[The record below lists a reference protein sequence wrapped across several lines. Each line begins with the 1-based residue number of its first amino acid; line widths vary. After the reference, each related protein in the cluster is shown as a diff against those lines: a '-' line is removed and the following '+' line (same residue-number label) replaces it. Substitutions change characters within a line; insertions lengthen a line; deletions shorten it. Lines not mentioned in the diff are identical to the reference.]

1 MMKKILATFLI
12 VCSFA
17 ASAQQLNNAWIDY
30 SKTYYKFQIAKNVVT
45 RIPQSVVSAAGLGTV
60 NADHFQLWRNGIQ
73 VRLYT
78 SVSNAPL
85 GSADFIEFW
94 GEMNDGKPDNELYR
108 LSDYQLND
116 KYSLETDTAAY
127 FLTVNPAGGNLR
139 FNNAV
144 NSAPSAA
151 TPDAYFIRTIDEQF
165 KTTLNRGY
173 ANRVG
178 EYVYSSSY
186 DQGEGWTGSNV
197 FPSDAFQYR
206 FLGLNVHTAGP
217 VSSFS
222 LKVNAAGNAE
232 NSRNLKINVNGP
244 TGTEVYNQPMPF
256 FTYKKATINNLPL
269 NLLTNTSNVVVA
281 ATNVSSVTTDRM
293 VVASMSI
300 TYPSTF
306 NFNNEKSFYFELEA
320 SATGNYLNISNFN
333 TGAVPPVLYDMT
345 NGLRYIGEIASTAG
359 RVKFVL
365 PASAL
370 PVRKFM
376 LMNVQPAEINTIN
389 SVATRNFVNYSVAAN
404 QADYLIISNNDLYN
418 DGNGNNNVEQYR
430 AYRASNNGGNFNA
443 KVFEIRELTD
453 QFAFGIKSHPA
464 AIRDLVR
471 YANTNFNVKP
481 KYVMLIGRGVDYYD
495 AMLNRTNTILP
506 ILNKIPTFGWPAS
519 DILLVSE
526 PGTTMPTVPIGR
538 LSVIN
543 GGEIAGY
550 LQKVKDYETA
560 QRTPSPYVADKAWM
574 KKYMHVIGGKD
585 VSENET
591 FKNYMD
597 GYKRIAEDTLLGA
610 SVETFS
616 KTSTG
621 SVQQANSERIEQ
633 LFAEGLGFIGY
644 FGHSSANTFEF
655 NLSNPELY
663 NNGGKYPFFNVSG
676 CSAGNFFNFDP
687 SRAGGVLSLSEKYIL
702 APQRGSIGFL
712 ADTHFGI
719 PPFLNFYN
727 SNFYNNF
734 SKNMYGSS
742 VGNQVKEVL
751 ATLGGSNPNLD
762 YYTRIHLEEIALHGD
777 PAIKINYST
786 KPDYAVEDPMVL
798 VSPNIISVADANFS
812 LKVKMHNIG
821 KAVGDSIVVSVKR
834 KLPNDSIKVL
844 FEGKIAGIRAIDS
857 LQFTVPINPLTDKG
871 LNQLIVELDKTNLV
885 DELFETNNKVTK
897 DFYIFEDELRPTYP
911 YNFSILNL
919 PNITYVANTANPLGE
934 NRQYRF
940 EIDTTELFNSSF
952 KRTMSTNGIGGI
964 VQFTPNNITY
974 TDSTVYYWR
983 VAMTP
988 SNNNPIIW
996 NSYSFIY
1003 LPNSKQGFNQS
1014 HYYQHKKSLYNN
1026 ITLREDR
1033 KLEYPQ
1039 LARNITIRTG
1049 LHPFVDYT
1057 RINVNLDFDQLELY
1071 GCRFNSLQFYVFDT
1085 VTLKPWK
1092 NTNINATE
1100 ARFRS
1105 WPVCQNSA
1113 TPGEPGRYFFEFP
1126 YDNSGGIPYRKR
1138 AMDFIDAI
1146 PSGMYVAITNLGN
1159 KNSNTTFINQ
1169 WMADTTLY
1177 GSGNSLYHKLKSLGF
1192 TAIDSFSRS
1201 LPFLFFYKKG
1211 SNAFTPIQQIGPSD
1225 TNQIEQIITLNSLI
1239 PEGTIES
1246 PTFGPATS
1254 WNELHWRGTSVDPI
1268 YTDTT
1273 SIQVWGVRNDGSSS
1287 LMATVAPSRD
1297 TSLAFINP
1305 NTYPYL
1311 KLKMFN
1317 KDDRN
1322 LTPQQ
1327 LTYWRINASL
1337 APEGAVAPNILYSMS
1352 ADTVDQGEKID
1363 FKLAFKNIS
1372 QTAFDSLLKVKLII
1386 TDRYNVPHPINI
1398 PQRKALVAGDTLTVS
1413 YKIDTKDYPGS
1424 NTLFIEFNPDNHQPE
1439 QLHYNNIL
1447 YKEFYVR
1454 EDNYNPLLDVT
1465 FDGVRILNKDIVA
1478 SKPNVLI
1485 KLKDESRFLE
1495 LKDTSLMKVQVRF
1508 PDQTIREYHFGD
1520 SMVFIPANLSANG
1533 ENTASI
1539 EMKPFFP
1546 EDGEYELIVSGKDV
1560 NGNKAGALDYKVSF
1574 NVINKPM
1581 ISNLLN
1587 YPNPFT
1593 TSTAFVFTVTG
1604 SEVPQN
1610 MRIQI
1615 LTITGKVV
1623 REITKDELGPIHIG
1637 RNITDFKW
1645 DGTDMYGQKLANG
1658 VYIYRVLTNLNGK
1671 SLDKYQAE
1679 GDNTDKFFN
1688 KGYGKMYLMR

>member
-1 MMKKILATFLI
+1 MMKKILTAFLI
-12 VCSFA
+12 VCSFGVT
-17 ASAQQLNNAWIDY
+17 AQQLNNSWIDY
-30 SKTYYKFQIAKNVVT
+30 SKTYYKFFVAKDVIT
-45 RIPQSVVSAAGLGTV
+45 RIPTSVLSSSGLGSV
-60 NADHFQLWRNGIQ
+60 NADHFQLWRNGQQ
-73 VRLYT
+73 VRLFT

-85 GSADFIEFW
+85 GASDFIEFW
-94 GEMNDGKPDNELYR
+94 GQMNDGRPDRELFR
-108 LSDYQLND
+108 VADFQLND
-116 KYSLETDTAAY
+116 KFSLETDTAAY
-127 FLTVNPAGGNLR
+127 FLTVNTAGGNLR
-139 FNNAV
+139 YNNAV
-144 NSAPSAA
+144 NAAPSAA
-151 TPDAYFIRTIDEQF
+151 TPDAFFMRTIDEQF

-186 DQGEGWTGSNV
+186 DQGEGWTGPNIIPAGV
-197 FPSDAFQYR
+197 FQHR
-206 FLGLNVHTAGP
+206 FLGLNVFTAGP
-217 VSSFS
+217 ANSFT

-232 NSRNLKINVNGP
+232 NARNIRINVNGP
-244 TGTEVYNQPMPF
+244 TGTEVFNQPMPF
-256 FTYKKATINNLPL
+256 FTYKKATIPNLPL
-269 NLLTNTSNVVVA
+269 SLFTNTSNIIIA
-281 ATNVSSVTTDRM
+281 ATNVSSVSTDRM
-293 VVASMSI
+293 VVASLSI

-306 NFNNEKSFYFELEA
+306 NFNNEKSFYFELGA
-320 SATGNYLNISNFN
+320 SPSGNNLNINNFN
-333 TGAVPPVLYDMT
+333 TGAVAPVLYDMT
-345 NGLRYIGEIASTAG
+345 NGLRYIGEIVSTAG

-370 PVRKFM
+370 PVRRFV
-376 LMNVQPAEINTIN
+376 LMNAQAAEINNIS
-389 SVATRNFVNYSVAAN
+389 SVTSRNFINYGNAAN
-404 QADYLIISNNDLYN
+404 QADYLVISNKDLYN

-430 AYRASNNGGNFNA
+430 AYRASTNGGNFNS
-443 KVFEIRELTD
+443 KIFEISELTD
-453 QFAFGIKSHPA
+453 QFAFGIKTHPA
-464 AIRDLVR
+464 AIRDFVR
-471 YANTNFNVKP
+471 YADRNFTVKP
-481 KYVMLIGRGVDYYD
+481 KYVMIIGRGVDYYE
-495 AMLNRTNTILP
+495 AMLNRTNAVMP
-506 ILNKIPTFGWPAS
+506 VLNKVPTFGWPAS

-526 PGTTMPTVPIGR
+526 PGTTMPIVPIGR
-538 LSVIN
+538 LGAIN
-543 GGEIAGY
+543 GGEITGY
-550 LQKVKDYETA
+550 LQKVIEYETA
-560 QRTPSPYVADKAWM
+560 QRISSPYVADKAWM

-591 FKNYMD
+591 FKTYMD

-621 SVQQANSERIEQ
+621 SVQQANSQRIEQ
-633 LFAEGLGFIGY
+633 LFTEGLGFIGY

-727 SNFYNNF
+727 TNFYFNF
-734 SKNMYGSS
+734 SKNMYGNS
-742 VGNQVKEVL
+742 VGNQVKEVS
-751 ATLGGSNPNLD
+751 ASLGASNPNLD
-762 YYTRIHLEEIALHGD
+762 YYTRIHLEQIALHGD
-777 PAIKINYST
+777 PAIKIYYSE
-786 KPDYAVEDPMVL
+786 KPDFVIEDPMVL

-812 LKVKMHNIG
+812 LKVKMQNIG
-821 KAVGDSIVVSVKR
+821 KAVGDSIFVTVKW

-844 FEGKIAGIRAIDS
+844 FNKQIAAIRSIDS
-857 LQFTVPINPLTDKG
+857 LLFTVPINPLTDKG
-871 LNQLIVELDKTNLV
+871 LNQLIIELDKTNKV
-885 DELFETNNKVTK
+885 DELFETNNTVTK
-897 DFYIFEDELRPTYP
+897 EFYIFEDELRPTYP
-911 YNFSILNL
+911 YNFSILNSSS
-919 PNITYVANTANPLGE
+919 ITYVANTANPLGE
-934 NRQYRF
+934 NRQYQF

-952 KRTMSTNGIGGI
+952 KRTIANNGIGGI
-964 VQFTPNNITY
+964 VQFSPSNMSY

-988 SNNNPIIW
+988 TGINPIIW
-996 NSYSFIY
+996 NSSSFIY
-1003 LPNSKQGFNQS
+1003 LPNSTPGFNQS
-1014 HYYQHKKSLYNN
+1014 HFYQHKKSIYNN
-1026 ITLREDR
+1026 INLTSDR
-1033 KLEYPQ
+1033 KLVYPQ

-1049 LHPFVDYT
+1049 LHPFVNFT
-1057 RINVNLDFDQLELY
+1057 RINVNLDFDQQELY
-1071 GCRFNSLQFYVFDT
+1071 GCRFNSIQFYIFDT

-1092 NTNINATE
+1092 NTNISPTQAQYG
-1100 ARFRS
+1100 S

-1113 TPGEPGRYFFEFP
+1113 TPTEPGRYFFEFP
-1126 YDNSGGIPYRKR
+1126 YDNSNGIPYRKR

-1146 PSGMYVAITNLGN
+1146 PTGMYVAITNLGN

-1169 WMADTTLY
+1169 WMADTSLY
-1177 GSGNSLYHKLKSLGF
+1177 GSGNSLYHKLKSIGF
-1192 TAIDSFSRS
+1192 TSIDSFRRS
-1201 LPFLFFYKKG
+1201 LPFLYFYKKG
-1211 SNAFTPIQQIGPSD
+1211 SAAFTPIQQIGPSD

-1254 WNELHWRGTSVDPI
+1254 WNELHWRGSSNDPTN
-1268 YTDTT
+1268 TDTT
-1273 SIQVWGVRNDGSSS
+1273 SIQVWGVRNDGSSA

-1297 TSLAFINP
+1297 TTLSFINP
-1305 NTYPYL
+1305 VTYPYL
-1311 KLKMFN
+1311 RLKMFN

-1352 ADTVDQGEKID
+1352 ADTVDQGGKID

-1372 QTAFDSLLKVKLII
+1372 QTAFDSLIKVKLII
-1386 TDRYNVPHPINI
+1386 TDRYNVPHPIDV

-1413 YKIDTKDYPGS
+1413 YLIETKDYPGS

-1465 FDGVRILNKDIVA
+1465 FDGVHILNKDIVA

-1508 PDQTIREYHFGD
+1508 PNQTIREYNFGD
-1520 SMVFIPANLSANG
+1520 SMIFIPANLSSNG

-1546 EDGEYELIVSGKDV
+1546 EDGEYELIVSGRDV

-1574 NVINKPM
+1574 SVINKPM

-1610 MRIQI
+1610 IRIQI

-1637 RNITDFKW
+1637 RNITEFKW

-1671 SLDKYQAE
+1671 SLDKYRAE